1 MKDTLTNYY
10 YCQYNYFNLEDTEDD
25 IPEDIQE
32 IIDEE
37 LNNEEE

>member
-1 MKDTLTNYY
+1 MTNGVSDFYY
-10 YCQYNYFNLEDTEDD
+10 SQFNYFNLPVEEDD

-37 LNNEEE
+37 FKDEEE

>member
-10 YCQYNYFNLEDTEDD
+10 YCQYNFYNDFNEEDD

-37 LNNEEE
+37 FKDEEE